1 MEYIQTQNKTEVLCD
16 NELNQS
22 RFKTLLYF
30 LRLGGIPLQIKSVSK
45 LNSLYKTVCVTC
57 YYGSF
62 MCGFVDTFVH
72 RHDLSEAVKKLR
84 INFAMLLVAW
94 MHFSLR
100 YVTRK

>member
-1 MEYIQTQNKTEVLCD
+1 MEYIQNRNETEVSCD
-16 NELNQS
+16 NELNQN

-30 LRLGGIPLQIKSVSK
+30 LQLGGIPLQIKSPSK
-45 LNSLYKTVCVTC
+45 LNSLYKTVCVVC
-57 YYGSF
+57 YYSSF
-62 MCGFVDTFVH
+62 MCGLMDTFVH

-100 YVTRK
+100 YVTR